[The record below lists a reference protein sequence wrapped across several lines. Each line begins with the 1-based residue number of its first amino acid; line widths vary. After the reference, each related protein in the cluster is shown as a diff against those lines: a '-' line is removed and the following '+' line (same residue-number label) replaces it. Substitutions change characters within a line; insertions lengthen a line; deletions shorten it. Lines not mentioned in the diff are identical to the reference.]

1 MKDNKLNKKEHEMK
15 NYGYLTGEEYR
26 AIRKLLG
33 MTLEEAATLHGFN
46 DDRTL
51 KQWESNKTTTSLPA
65 CDKITELLNKID
77 DLIEQV
83 VVKWESDKEDV
94 FLITY
99 DDDDYKKYIFGLGKD
114 LPNSVHTMLIYRT
127 YAELKRIGALAYIVK
142 FNKASYAHYM
152 SEFGVFDTPENR
164 TKWAKWYRLN
174 YFNVLPVEKEERR
187 EVTHTLEEMYFWLTD
202 HHIRGFDRYM
212 DIVKLR
218 MEGNNLTQVAQILG
232 VSRQRINKMW
242 HDLDDMIK

>member
-1 MKDNKLNKKEHEMK
+1 MMK

-26 AIRKLLG
+26 AIRKILG
-33 MTLEEAATLHGFN
+33 LSQQEATELHGLKKKEGLQMWEWGKS
-46 DDRTL
+46 TL
-51 KQWESNKTTTSLPA
+51 SLPA
-65 CDKITELLNKID
+65 CDKITSLLNKMD
-77 DLIEQV
+77 DAIEEV
-83 VVKWESDKEDV
+83 VTKWESDKEDV

-99 DDDDYKKYIFGLGKD
+99 DEDDYKRYIFGLGKD

-152 SEFGVFDTPENR
+152 SEFGVLDTPENR

-187 EVTHTLEEMYFWLTD
+187 VTTHTAEEMYYWLTD
-202 HHIRGFDRYM
+202 HTSIRGFDRYM
-212 DIVKLR
+212 EIVKLR
-218 MEGNNLTQVAQILG
+218 MDGNNLTQVAQILG

-242 HDLDDMIK
+242 HDLDDKIGG

>member
-1 MKDNKLNKKEHEMK
+1 MK

-26 AIRKLLG
+26 AIRKILG
-33 MTLEEAATLHGFN
+33 LTLEETATLHGFLE
-46 DDRTL
+46 DRTI
-51 KQWESNKTTTSLPA
+51 KQWEAEKSTTSRPA
-65 CDKITELLNKID
+65 CDKITTLLNRIN
-77 DLIEQV
+77 DLIEETIVQ
-83 VVKWESDKEDV
+83 WESDKQDV

-114 LPNSVHTMLIYRT
+114 LPNNVHTMMIYRT
-127 YAELKRIGALAYIVK
+127 YIELKRIGALAYIVK

-152 SEFGVFDTPENR
+152 SEFGTTDTPENR

-187 EVTHTLEEMYFWLTD
+187 ITTHTTEEMYLWLTD
-202 HHIRGFDRYM
+202 HHIRGYDRYM

-218 MEGNNLTQVAQILG
+218 MDGNNLTQVAQILG

-242 HDLDDMIK
+242 HDLDDMLDK

>member
-1 MKDNKLNKKEHEMK
+1 MK

-33 MTLEEAATLHGFN
+33 MTQQEAVYFHGLKRKETMMWWENDKSTL
-46 DDRTL
+46 
-51 KQWESNKTTTSLPA
+51 SIPA
-65 CDKITELLNKID
+65 CDKITNLLNNIND
-77 DLIEQV
+77 MIEQV
-83 VVKWESDKEDV
+83 VVKWEKDKEDV

-142 FNKASYAHYM
+142 FNKPSYAHYLG
-152 SEFGVFDTPENR
+152 EFGVLDSPENR

-174 YFNVLPVEKEERR
+174 YFNVLPIEKEERR
-187 EVTHTLEEMYFWLTD
+187 EVTHTLEEMYYWLTD
-202 HHIRGFDRYM
+202 HTSIRGFDRYM
-212 DIVKLR
+212 EIVKLR
-218 MEGNNLTQVAQILG
+218 MDGNNLTQVAQILG

-242 HDLDDMIK
+242 HDLDDKLTAEDK

>member
-1 MKDNKLNKKEHEMK
+1 MMK
-15 NYGYLTGEEYR
+15 NYGYLTGEEYK
-26 AIRKLLG
+26 AIRKMLG
-33 MTLEEAATLHGFN
+33 MNQQDAAEFHGLKRKETLVWWENNKATV
-46 DDRTL
+46 
-51 KQWESNKTTTSLPA
+51 SLPA
-65 CDKITELLNKID
+65 CDKITALLNKID
-77 DLIEQV
+77 DAIEEV

-99 DDDDYKKYIFGLGKD
+99 DEDDYKRYIFGLGKD
-114 LPNSVHTMLIYRT
+114 LPNSVHTMLQYRT

-152 SEFGVFDTPENR
+152 SEFGVLDTPENR

-187 EVTHTLEEMYFWLTD
+187 VTTHTAEEMYYWLTD
-202 HHIRGFDRYM
+202 HHIRGYERYM
-212 DIVKLR
+212 EIVKLR
-218 MEGNNLTQVAQILG
+218 MDGNNLTQVAQILG

-242 HDLDDMIK
+242 HDLDDKLSENDN

>member
-1 MKDNKLNKKEHEMK
+1 MK

-26 AIRKLLG
+26 AIRKILG
-33 MTLEEAATLHGFN
+33 LSQQEATELHGLKKKEGLQMWEWGKS
-46 DDRTL
+46 TL
-51 KQWESNKTTTSLPA
+51 SLPA
-65 CDKITELLNKID
+65 CDKITSLLNKMD
-77 DLIEQV
+77 DAIEEV
-83 VVKWESDKEDV
+83 VTKWESDKEDV

-99 DDDDYKKYIFGLGKD
+99 DEEDYKRYIFGLGKD

-152 SEFGVFDTPENR
+152 SEFGVLDTPENR

-187 EVTHTLEEMYFWLTD
+187 VTTHTAEEMYYWLTD
-202 HHIRGFDRYM
+202 HHIRGYERYM
-212 DIVKLR
+212 EIVKLR
-218 MEGNNLTQVAQILG
+218 MDGNNLTQVAQILG

-242 HDLDDMIK
+242 HDLDDKLSESDN